1 MRLWKARRELDTEKS
16 FRSYIFCIAE
26 NLVYDFFRRAARDI
40 RLRNELLKYS
50 DEEYLHIEEQMNR
63 KEHAALLQS
72 VIDELPFQRRQVFQ
86 LVKQDQRSYAEV
98 SRLLDISPS
107 TISDHIVK
115 ATKFIRSKL
124 SSHHIISLIVFMLHK

>member
-1 MRLWKARRELDTEKS
+1 
-16 FRSYIFCIAE
+16 IAE